1 MHGSLILALWLV
13 GTQTTVVDTRPGPP
27 CAPEPSSTCTAAAVA
42 EFTARLE
49 EYLVLRQQATR
60 DLPPDRPF
68 EDAGEMLAIRDA
80 VRRAIRDARPDARAG
95 DLFTVKA
102 AAAFRHIIAATAA
115 AHRVDPKDIVHALRA
130 ERLPHAK
137 QPIVNAAYDWRLG
150 AWMWPALL
158 QVLPALPPD
167 MQYRIVDND
176 LVLIDLRASL
186 VVDILKN
193 AMDVDEN

>member
-1 MHGSLILALWLV
+1 MHGSFILALWLV
-13 GTQTTVVDTRPGPP
+13 STQTTVVDTTHGRS
-27 CAPEPSSTCTAAAVA
+27 CAPELSSTCNAAAVA

-49 EYLVLRQQATR
+49 EYLLLRREATR

-68 EDAGEMLAIRDA
+68 EDAGDMLAVRDA
-80 VRRAIRDARPDARAG
+80 VRRAIRDARPEARAG
-95 DLFTVKA
+95 DLFTARA
-102 AAAFRHIIAATAA
+102 AATFRHIIAATAA
-115 AHRVDPKDIVHALRA
+115 AHHVDPKDIVRALRA

-137 QPIVNAAYDWRLG
+137 PPVVNAAYDWRLG

-167 MQYRIVDND
+167 MQYRIVDAD

-186 VVDILKN
+186 VVDILTN